1 MYQASRLLQTTEAK
15 ALLLGAV
22 SMTQAAMQQVP
33 LTDLELAAL
42 ISSKIC
48 HDVIGPVGAICN
60 GLEILDEDDNQEAKT
75 YALDVIRNVTE
86 TASAKLQFARFA
98 FGAAGSAGATI
109 DMITAEQI
117 SRGFVG
123 QGKHK
128 LVWKGPMGHMPKDRA
143 KLLLNMV
150 ASAITALPRGGEIG
164 VEISGALEQPT
175 FKINCRG
182 ERARTPQH
190 LAEFMTGQGMPPLDS
205 MTIQAYY
212 TCRLAAPASMRLAI
226 EQAGSDIVLAAYPA
240 G

>member
-1 MYQASRLLQTTEAK
+1 
-15 ALLLGAV
+15 
-22 SMTQAAMQQVP
+22 MTQHVAP
-33 LTDLELAAL
+33 SDLELAAL

-48 HDVIGPVGAICN
+48 HDVIGPVGAIYN
-60 GLEILDEDDNQEAKT
+60 GLEILNEDDNEEAKT

-98 FGAAGSAGATI
+98 FGAAGSAGSTI
-109 DMITAEQI
+109 DLITAEQI

-128 LVWKGPMGHMPKDRA
+128 LTWSGPMGHMPKDRA

-150 ASAITALPRGGEIG
+150 ASAITALPRGGEIA
-164 VEISGALEQPT
+164 VEIAGAIEAPSFRIT
-175 FKINCRG
+175 CKG
-182 ERARTPQH
+182 DRARAPQH
-190 LAEFMTGQGMPPLDS
+190 LGEFLAGGGATPALDA

-212 TCRLAAPASMRLAI
+212 TCRLAGLAAMRLTI
-226 EQAGSDIVLAAYPA
+226 EQPGDAIVLAASPF